1 MAPRPRLL
9 IHLSPSRDGDDD
21 GPSKDMMTQGGR
33 CTNASSPSLYITHML
48 YWLTAYPDMSR
59 NFRPSL
65 VFFGVIHK
73 EKVVLPLESV
83 ALPLEKVVLP
93 SEKVAR
99 CNKKLR
105 AD

>member
-1 MAPRPRLL
+1 M
-9 IHLSPSRDGDDD
+9 H
-21 GPSKDMMTQGGR
+21 Q
-33 CTNASSPSLYITHML
+33 CVPSLTFYITHML

-83 ALPLEKVVLP
+83 ALPLKKVVLP
-93 SEKVAR
+93 SEKVALPLEKVAR
-99 CNKKLR
+99 CNEK
-105 AD
+105 